1 MLGDEGSVGS
11 RFAELAVLERPGPH
25 PSTDDDRVVG
35 DAECSLRQTEAV
47 QILGEPDGRPELLAL
62 RALKL
67 GDLLVAVPAIAG
79 VRRANPEHRLI
90 LAVPGWLQPVVDLV
104 RGVDALLP
112 TPGLDDLLPLP
123 PGRIDT
129 AVDLHGGPDSRRLL
143 EALDPRR
150 LVGHRADGWD
160 GPEWEDGVLERY
172 RWARLVTAH
181 GMPADPDD
189 VALEPP
195 RVPSPAPGAVVVHIG
210 AFYGC
215 RAWPVERFAT
225 VAQSLAA
232 EGHRVVVTGSERER
246 PRALHTAELAGLG
259 EESVLAGRTG
269 LAELAALVADAALV
283 VSVDTG
289 VPHLAS
295 AYRTPSVVIFG
306 PGPVEEWG
314 PPTTGPHTVLTKA
327 ELRVGDTFGSEPDPA
342 LLAVSA
348 DDVLRAAAALL
359 HPA

>member
-1 MLGDEGSVGS
+1 
-11 RFAELAVLERPGPH
+11 
-25 PSTDDDRVVG
+25 
-35 DAECSLRQTEAV
+35 V
-47 QILGEPDGRPELLAL
+47 QILGEPDGRPELVAL

-79 VRRANPEHRLI
+79 LRRANPEHRLV
-90 LAVPGWLQPVVDLV
+90 LAVPGWLDPVVDLV

-112 TPGLDDLLPLP
+112 TPGLDDPLPLP
-123 PGRIDT
+123 AGRVDT

-143 EALDPRR
+143 EALAPRR
-150 LVGHRADGWD
+150 RIGHRAEGWD
-160 GPEWEDGVLERY
+160 GPEWQDGVLERY
-172 RWARLVTAH
+172 RWARLVSAH
-181 GMPADPDD
+181 GMAADPDD
-189 VALEPP
+189 VTIDRPSI
-195 RVPSPAPGAVVVHIG
+195 PSPAPGAVVVHVG

-215 RAWPVERFAT
+215 RAWPVERFAA
-225 VAQSLAA
+225 VARALAA
-232 EGHRVVVTGSERER
+232 AGHRVVVTGSATER
-246 PRALHTAELAGLG
+246 PRALETAELAGLRA
-259 EESVLAGRTG
+259 EAVLAGRTG

-306 PGPVEEWG
+306 PAPVEEWG
-314 PPTTGPHTVLTKA
+314 PPTNGPHVVLTHA

-348 DDVLRAAAALL
+348 DDVLAAAAVLL
-359 HPA
+359 DRG

>member
-1 MLGDEGSVGS
+1 
-11 RFAELAVLERPGPH
+11 
-25 PSTDDDRVVG
+25 
-35 DAECSLRQTEAV
+35 V
-47 QILGEPDGRPELLAL
+47 QILGEPDGRPELVAL

-79 VRRANPEHRLI
+79 LRRANPEHRLI
-90 LAVPGWLQPVVDLV
+90 LAVPGWLDPVVDLV

-123 PGRIDT
+123 AGRVDT
-129 AVDLHGGPDSRRLL
+129 VVDLHGGPDSRRLL
-143 EALDPRR
+143 EALAPRR
-150 LVGHRADGWD
+150 RVGHRAEGWD
-160 GPEWEDGVLERY
+160 GPAWQDGVLERY
-172 RWARLVTAH
+172 RWARLVSEH

-189 VALEPP
+189 VAIDRPSV
-195 RVPSPAPGAVVVHIG
+195 RSPAPGAVVVHVG

-215 RAWPVERFAT
+215 RAWPVERFAA
-225 VAQSLAA
+225 VARTLAA
-232 EGHRVVVTGSERER
+232 AGHRLVVTGSATER
-246 PRALHTAELAGLG
+246 PRALQTAELAGLD
-259 EESVLAGRTG
+259 EEAVLAGRTG

-306 PGPVEEWG
+306 PAPVEEWG
-314 PPTTGPHTVLTKA
+314 PPTNGPHLVLTHA

-348 DDVLRAAAALL
+348 DDVLLAAASLL
-359 HPA
+359 DRG

>member
-1 MLGDEGSVGS
+1 
-11 RFAELAVLERPGPH
+11 
-25 PSTDDDRVVG
+25 
-35 DAECSLRQTEAV
+35 V
-47 QILGEPDGRPELLAL
+47 QVLGEPDGRPELVAL

-79 VRRANPEHRLI
+79 LRRANPEHRLV
-90 LAVPGWLQPVVDLV
+90 LAVPGWLDPVVDLV

-112 TPGLDDLLPLP
+112 TPGLDDPLPLP
-123 PGRIDT
+123 AGRVDT

-143 EALDPRR
+143 EALAPRR
-150 LVGHRADGWD
+150 RIGHRAEGWD
-160 GPEWEDGVLERY
+160 GPEWQDGVLERY
-172 RWARLVTAH
+172 RWARLVSAH
-181 GMPADPDD
+181 GMAADPDEVTID
-189 VALEPP
+189 RPP
-195 RVPSPAPGAVVVHIG
+195 IPSPAPGAVVVHVG

-215 RAWPVERFAT
+215 RAWPVERFAA
-225 VAQSLAA
+225 VARALAA
-232 EGHRVVVTGSERER
+232 AGHRVVVTGSATER
-246 PRALHTAELAGLG
+246 PRALETAELAGLSA
-259 EESVLAGRTG
+259 EAVLAGRTG

-306 PGPVEEWG
+306 PAPVEEWG
-314 PPTTGPHTVLTKA
+314 PPTNGPHVVLTHA

-348 DDVLRAAAALL
+348 DDVLAAAAALL
-359 HPA
+359 DRG

>member
-1 MLGDEGSVGS
+1 
-11 RFAELAVLERPGPH
+11 
-25 PSTDDDRVVG
+25 
-35 DAECSLRQTEAV
+35 V
-47 QILGEPDGRPELLAL
+47 QILGEPDGRPELVAL

-79 VRRANPEHRLI
+79 IRRANPEHRLI
-90 LAVPGWLQPVVDLV
+90 LAVPGWLDPVVDLV

-123 PGRIDT
+123 AGRVDT
-129 AVDLHGGPDSRRLL
+129 VVDLHGGPDSRRLL
-143 EALDPRR
+143 EALAPRR
-150 LVGHRADGWD
+150 RYGHRAQGWE
-160 GPEWEDGVLERY
+160 GPEWQDGVLERY
-172 RWARLVTAH
+172 RWARLVSEH

-189 VALEPP
+189 VAIDRPA
-195 RVPSPAPGAVVVHIG
+195 VPSPAPGAVVVHVG

-215 RAWPVERFAT
+215 RAWPVERFAA
-225 VAQSLAA
+225 VARTLAA
-232 EGHRVVVTGSERER
+232 AGHRVVVTGSAKER
-246 PRALHTAELAGLG
+246 PRALQTAELAGL
-259 EESVLAGRTG
+259 EEEAVLAGRTG

-306 PGPVEEWG
+306 PAPVEEWG
-314 PPTTGPHTVLTKA
+314 PPTTGPHIVLTHA

-348 DDVLRAAAALL
+348 DDVLAAATALL
-359 HPA
+359 DRG